1 MEQVIAKF
9 SCWSAKE
16 EPTMGYTAVHLAAV
30 TTGSEENK
38 SFASH
43 TPSASL
49 DMSISLTTP
58 ASGFF
63 IPGQGYFLTFTK
75 AN

>member
-9 SCWSAKE
+9 SCWAAKE
-16 EPTMGYTAVHLAAV
+16 DTEYGSTSVHLSAV

-38 SFASH
+38 SFAKSTPAANLNITISH
-43 TPSASL
+43 E
-49 DMSISLTTP
+49 TP

-63 IPGQGYFLTFTK
+63 IPGNEYFLTFTQ
-75 AN
+75 A